1 MPSKTE
7 NDRIGKNRRTA
18 RLAAGLDK
26 GLLSYATAA
35 SAAGVGMLALAQPA
49 EAKIVYTPTD
59 IPITV
64 NGGAVPVDLNH
75 DGVTD
80 FSFYNAS
87 GTCEKRKHVRRK
99 EGCSFAYMDL
109 IPAQAGN
116 AVGSSQ
122 SFNGA
127 QCAAELR
134 VGHVIGA
141 GKKFKSN
148 YLDLFQAEAISYTG
162 VVNCPWTGKGN
173 TGGFTALKFTIGGE
187 THYGWAHVVLTSTG
201 PVLRGYAYET
211 AVGQS
216 IKAGATKD
224 AEDADASQV
233 PVLPGPQPASLGM
246 LALGAPGVAVWRRRE
261 EIIN

>member
-1 MPSKTE
+1 MPSKPT
-7 NDRIGKNRRTA
+7 NNRIGKNRRA
-18 RLAAGLDK
+18 VHLASGLDK
-26 GLLSYATAA
+26 SLLSYATAA

-49 EAKIVYTPTD
+49 EAKIVYTPAN

-64 NGGAVPVDLNH
+64 NGGGVPVDLNH
-75 DGVTD
+75 DGIND

-87 GTCEKRKHVRRK
+87 GTCEKRKHVRQK

-109 IPAQAGN
+109 IPAQVGN

-134 VGHVIGA
+134 PGHVIGA

-148 YLDLFQAEAISYTG
+148 YLDMVQIEAISYTR

-173 TGGFTALKFTIGGE
+173 TGGFTALKFMISGE
-187 THYGWAHVVLTSTG
+187 IHYGWAHVVLTSTG

-211 AVGQS
+211 AAGVS
-216 IKAGATKD
+216 IEAGAIKD
-224 AEDADASQV
+224 GEDADASYA
-233 PVLPGPQPASLGM
+233 PLLPAPRTAGLCI
-246 LALGAPGVAVWRRRE
+246 LALGAPGIAVWRRPE
-261 EIIN
+261 EMN